1 MKGPARK
8 ILPFGQILLVIMG
21 IVVLYLAVDLSRLV
35 SVGYQRRQ
43 ELRRVEA
50 QLTAAQARQSELQA
64 QLAYARSEAA
74 VDEWARDNGLVR
86 AGEVPVVIVAPEA
99 EGRTPP
105 GQQPAGDADPA
116 TIREA
121 WWRLFFGW
129 REGW

>member
-8 ILPFGQILLVIMG
+8 ILPFGQILLIIMG
-21 IVVLYLAVDLSRLV
+21 IVVLYLAADLSRLV

-50 QLTAAQARQSELQA
+50 QLAAAQARQAELQA

-86 AGEVPVVIVAPEA
+86 SGEVPVVIVAPEA

-105 GQQPAGDADPA
+105 GQQPAGDTDPA

-129 REGW
+129 RGGW